1 MAKTSSKLLVDSAN
15 IPSKKSV
22 MKRTTSSKA
31 KATPKNKASHKRK
44 LALLLPGHNEE
55 LIIQTT
61 IRSAVAA
68 GQDINDIYVVDDA
81 SSDATRRK
89 AVDLLGKRQV
99 LTVKRSGKAKAV
111 NTAIKHFSM
120 EDRYR
125 WLHVADADSIFGPD
139 YFKIF
144 RKRLVGNKYVVAIG
158 FVQSLRG
165 NWISNYRAFSYTY
178 SQQLLRRAQSWL
190 GVISVLPGPVTCFRT
205 DIISEI
211 DFEVDTITEDFD
223 ITLQI
228 HRKHLG
234 RICFIPEA
242 VNYTQ
247 DPQTLHDFRVQTQRW
262 YRGFFQCITKHKIG
276 TKRQGI
282 DVFISA
288 QLLQSLLYVLEM
300 MILFPIVAIATG
312 DWMLFAY
319 VFIIDFFIVSLM
331 TIFSSVVAKRLSI
344 MGTLPYYYFLRYFEL
359 GIFLWA
365 FIEIVVLKRFNNKIK
380 PWSTEGRRY
389 ALTSSALKD
398 VAH

>member
-1 MAKTSSKLLVDSAN
+1 MSRAVMISKKELMNRKMEKFSKVNNAKKTSKTRIN
-15 IPSKKSV
+15 KK
-22 MKRTTSSKA
+22 
-31 KATPKNKASHKRK
+31 K

-68 GQDINDIYVVDDA
+68 GQNINDIYVVDDA
-81 SSDATRRK
+81 SSDATRK
-89 AVDLLGKRQV
+89 KSVDLLGKSQV
-99 LTVKRSGKAKAV
+99 LTVRRSGKAKAV
-111 NTAIKHFSM
+111 DTAIKHFHI

-139 YFKIF
+139 YFKVF

-205 DIISEI
+205 DIIREI
-211 DFEVDTITEDFD
+211 DFKVDTITEDFD

-242 VNYTQ
+242 INYTQ

-276 TKRQGI
+276 TKHQGI
-282 DVFISA
+282 DIYIGA
-288 QLLQSLLYVLEM
+288 QLLQSLLYVIEM
-300 MILFPIVAIATG
+300 LIILPIVTIITG
-312 DWMLFAY
+312 NWLLIVY
-319 VFIIDFFIVSLM
+319 VFILDFFIVSLM
-331 TIFSSVVAKRLSI
+331 AIFSSAVARRLSI

-359 GIFLWA
+359 GIFLSS
-365 FIEIVVLKRFNNKIK
+365 FVEIVVLKRFKNKIK
-380 PWSTEGRRY
+380 PWNTEGRRY
-389 ALTSSALKD
+389 ALTASALKD
-398 VAH
+398 VAN

>member
-1 MAKTSSKLLVDSAN
+1 MNQTNKISDQKSSIRKPVKLSKVRATKKTSN
-15 IPSKKSV
+15 IKNHKK
-22 MKRTTSSKA
+22 
-31 KATPKNKASHKRK
+31 K

-68 GQDINDIYVVDDA
+68 GQNINDIYVVDDA
-81 SSDATRRK
+81 STDATRKK
-89 AVDLLGKRQV
+89 AVDLLGKKQV

-111 NTAIKHFSM
+111 NTAIKHFAI

-125 WLHVADADSIFGPD
+125 WLHVADADSIFGPN

-144 RKRLVGNKYVVAIG
+144 RKHLVGNKYVVAIG

-211 DFEVDTITEDFD
+211 EFNVDTITEDFD

-234 RICFIPEA
+234 KICFIPEA
-242 VNYTQ
+242 INYTQ
-247 DPQTLHDFRVQTQRW
+247 DPQTLRDFRIQTQRW
-262 YRGFFQCITKHKIG
+262 YRGFFQCITKHRIG
-276 TKRQGI
+276 TKPQGI
-282 DVFISA
+282 DIFISA

-300 MILFPIVAIATG
+300 LILFPIVAIVTG

-331 TIFSSVVAKRLSI
+331 AIFSSTVAKRMSI
-344 MGTLPYYYFLRYFEL
+344 MGALPYYYFLRYFEL
-359 GIFLWA
+359 GIFLSA
-365 FIEIVVLKRFNNKIK
+365 FVEIVVLKRFRTKIM

-389 ALTSSALKD
+389 ALTTTALKD
-398 VAH
+398 VAQ